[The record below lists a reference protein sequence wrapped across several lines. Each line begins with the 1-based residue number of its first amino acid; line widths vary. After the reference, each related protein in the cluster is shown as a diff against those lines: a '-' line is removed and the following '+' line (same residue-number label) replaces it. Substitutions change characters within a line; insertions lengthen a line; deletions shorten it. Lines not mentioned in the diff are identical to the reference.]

1 MDVRCEIVFEWDDLW
16 VQKKYLLYNF
26 GHLLKANKASS
37 VIKEKFVTC
46 INWTFTNW
54 SFDHIWFVLVIFK
67 ILNFIIFF
75 PLCKFFFVYIVN
87 FYLISFYFMG
97 HSYLFKLLCYFF
109 VFWEILSYSA

>member
-75 PLCKFFFVYIVN
+75 PLC
-87 FYLISFYFMG
+87 
-97 HSYLFKLLCYFF
+97 
-109 VFWEILSYSA
+109 